1 MGQWKARVSRDCK
14 SFKGLSRGSR
24 DGKVRVS
31 RDGKAK
37 VSRGDK
43 ARVSRDGKAR
53 VSRGDKARVSRD
65 GKTRVSRDGKAR
77 QGCLVCLMLE
87 RRKERRVEE
96 YFTLYIHEE
105 T

>member
-1 MGQWKARVSRDCK
+1 MSRDSKARVSRN
-14 SFKGLSRGSR
+14 GE
-24 DGKVRVS
+24 
-31 RDGKAK
+31 
-37 VSRGDK
+37 

-53 VSRGDKARVSRD
+53 VSRGDKASVSRNGKARVSRGD
-65 GKTRVSRDGKAR
+65 KTRVTRDGKPR